1 MNLLEK
7 GSQKLNKME
16 NKCALC
22 DGKLKEKLVDHKI
35 YGESIGKFKAL
46 VCDSCGEKW
55 FNEETSKKIEN
66 KERELNLFGLSRETK
81 ISYSGNSLI
90 IRIPKELAKFMGLKK
105 ETNVILYPEDK
116 NKFCVAVK

>member
-1 MNLLEK
+1 
-7 GSQKLNKME
+7 ME

-22 DGKLKEKLVDHKI
+22 EGKLKNKLVDYKI
-35 YGESIGKFKAL
+35 YGKSIGKFNAL
-46 VCDSCGEKW
+46 VCDSCGEQW
-55 FNEETSKKIEN
+55 FDEETSKKIEN
-66 KERELNLFGLSRETK
+66 SERKFNLFGLSRETK

-105 ETNVILYPEDK
+105 ETSVILYPEDK